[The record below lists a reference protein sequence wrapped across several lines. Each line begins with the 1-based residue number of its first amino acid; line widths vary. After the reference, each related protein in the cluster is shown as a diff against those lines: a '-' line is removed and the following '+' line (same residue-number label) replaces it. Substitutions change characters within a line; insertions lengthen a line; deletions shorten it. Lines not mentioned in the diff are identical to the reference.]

1 MKKNHKIWKVV
12 FWFAFIATLIAVI
25 AIIANSF
32 SDIAEYVCYQDNE
45 NHFVGK
51 DYYFE
56 NVLESALTAVCVLVS
71 HIFSAFMLHKLSKQN
86 KIKRAENSLDT
97 INKLHGYYQNG
108 AITQDEYEYLR
119 AEIIKQAGL

>member
-12 FWFAFIATLIAVI
+12 FWLAFLATLIA
-25 AIIANSF
+25 IISIIEDSFYDVSRYVCSKDVENSF
-32 SDIAEYVCYQDNE
+32 SD
-45 NHFVGK
+45 K
-51 DYYFE
+51 DYYLR
-56 NVLESALTAVCVLVS
+56 NVLDSALAAFCVLIAN
-71 HIFSAFMLHKLSKQN
+71 IFSAVILFKLSKQS